1 MRQHI
6 WQRLIGVT
14 VLALTLMGQ
23 PANAAPETAA
33 TPSVSA
39 EQLTGMESSDS
50 IPEPVATTGHHTP
63 TYTEFLSAVRQGQV
77 ASVTLTGPAIRG
89 TFQDGADFTLMGP
102 ENDPALAALLDQ
114 HGVQTSYG
122 TTQTPL
128 WMSLLPVGLG
138 LLVVTGVIFA
148 RRRSAGV
155 PGTPGTARTAPYP
168 GGAGARILQP
178 GQVKVTFADVAG
190 QDEVKADLQELVDF
204 MKYPDKYT
212 AMGARIPKGVLL
224 FGPPGTGKTLL
235 ARAVAGEAG
244 SSFIH
249 FSASQFVEMYVG
261 VGASRV
267 RDLFTTARK
276 HAPCIIFVDEL
287 DAVGRHRSS
296 NMGGN
301 DEREQTLNQL
311 LVEMDG
317 FENSDGI
324 VVLAATNRADVL
336 DKALLRPG
344 RFDRQ
349 IPVDVPDLT
358 GRREILKVHAQGK
371 LIAKGVSLESVAR
384 RTPGLTGA
392 DLANVL
398 NEAALLAVRTR
409 RESITMNE
417 VNEAIDRVV
426 AGGPAKQ
433 GRLIAPGEKLRIAVH
448 EAGHA
453 LAARLQPNPDP
464 VHRVTIIPRGRAGG
478 YTMTTPEHEQM
489 LYTRSDLMDRL
500 VMLLAGRAAETLM
513 LGEASTGAQNDLE
526 RAFAM
531 AREMVTRLG
540 MSREIGPV
548 GLPAEP
554 AGLDRGYSEEL
565 AAMVDR
571 EVRSILTDA
580 AERAYSLLQAHRE
593 KLQRVTD
600 ALMEQETLESVGLD
614 RLLGLQAS

>member
-1 MRQHI
+1 MRKR
-6 WQRLIGVT
+6 WWLRLIGLAI
-14 VLALTLMGQ
+14 LALTVAVH
-23 PANAAPETAA
+23 PARAESEPPLSAKLAANPGA
-33 TPSVSA
+33 
-39 EQLTGMESSDS
+39 
-50 IPEPVATTGHHTP
+50 P
-63 TYTEFLSAVRQGQV
+63 TYTEFLAAVRQDQV
-77 ASVTLTGPAIRG
+77 AAVTLTGRSIQG
-89 TFQDGADFTLMGP
+89 QYTDSSEFLLLGP
-102 ENDPALAALLDQ
+102 ENDPTLPALLDQ
-114 HGVQTSYG
+114 HGVQTSYSVAKA
-122 TTQTPL
+122 
-128 WMSLLPVGLG
+128 SLFLTLFPTALILLMVVGILIG
-138 LLVVTGVIFA
+138 RRKQATGPA
-148 RRRSAGV
+148 A
-155 PGTPGTARTAPYP
+155 PGAARTGTNP
-168 GGAGARILQP
+168 GGAGARVLKP
-178 GQVKVTFADVAG
+178 GDIKVSFANVAG
-190 QDEVKADLQELVDF
+190 QDEVKADLEELVDF
-204 MKYPDKYT
+204 MKNPDKYT

-224 FGPPGTGKTLL
+224 YGPPGTGKTLL

-249 FSASQFVEMYVG
+249 FSASQFVEMFVG

-267 RDLFTTARK
+267 RDLFATARK
-276 HAPCIIFVDEL
+276 SAPCIIFVDEL

-296 NMGGN
+296 SVGGN

-317 FENSDGI
+317 FENADGI
-324 VVLAATNRADVL
+324 VVMAATNRVDIL

-358 GRREILKVHAQGK
+358 GRREILKVHAKGK
-371 LIAKGVSLESVAR
+371 LIAQGVSLEGVAR

-409 RESITMNE
+409 QDSITMNE
-417 VNEAIDRVV
+417 INEAIDRVV

-433 GRLIAPGEKLRIAVH
+433 GRLITPGEKRRIAVH

-489 LYTRSDLMDRL
+489 LYTPSDLMNRL

-513 LGEASTGAQNDLE
+513 MGEASTGAQNDLE
-526 RAFAM
+526 RAYAM
-531 AREMVTRLG
+531 AREMVARFG
-540 MSREIGPV
+540 MSRAIGPV
-548 GLPAEP
+548 GLPSESH
-554 AGLDRGYSEEL
+554 GLDKGYSEEL

-580 AERAYSLLQAHRE
+580 ARRAQDLLETHRDQ
-593 KLQRVTD
+593 LQRVSD
-600 ALMEQETLESVGLD
+600 ALVEQETLDATGLD
-614 RLLGLQAS
+614 RLLGLEAEAV